1 MTQETSTI
9 QITTSG
15 EEPGAKTLKVEIPV
29 ERVRAAE
36 QDATAEYAKRVKLRG
51 FRKGKAPLT
60 VVRKQYRDAIRE
72 QTLRELIGESW
83 KAAIEQEDLKPIAD
97 PGVRSLKFEDG
108 APVTFELVVE
118 VMPELA
124 LERIGNFT
132 LTRTQPPVTDEAVE
146 QQIEEVRFQRASW
159 VPVEDERPENGHLVS
174 FTMATLEDG
183 EAEEAKPYQLMLGS
197 GQAIPELEEFIMTLL
212 PGETKES
219 MVKYPDDF
227 PDETKRGQPRRVR
240 VTLTDVK
247 RRHLP
252 DLDDDLARELGD
264 FDSVD
269 ALRAAVRQDLE
280 ANAKRE
286 ADADVR
292 RQVIEQIASANNVQ
306 APDPMVRRILG
317 AYAQNYGVPDDQLEK
332 FTTEFRPIAERQVVR
347 DLIIDHIARSA
358 ELAAS
363 EEELDKRIEELA
375 SLRDTEPAKL
385 YASLQKSNQ
394 LREVERSLTEEK
406 VFNHLI
412 EQSKVVD
419 G

>member
-1 MTQETSTI
+1 MTVEMNDI
-9 QITTSG
+9 QITPTG
-15 EEPGAKTLKVEIPV
+15 DEPGAKTLKVEIPA
-29 ERVRAAE
+29 ERVKTAE
-36 QDATAEYAKRVKLRG
+36 QTATSEYAKRVKLRG
-51 FRKGKAPLT
+51 FRKGKAPLA

-72 QTLRELIGESW
+72 QVIRDLIGESW
-83 KAAIEQEDLKPIAD
+83 KAAVEQENLKPIAD
-97 PGVRSLKFEDG
+97 PGVRDLKFEDD

-118 VMPELA
+118 VMPELT
-124 LERIGNFT
+124 LDRIGNFK
-132 LTRTQPPVTDEAVE
+132 LTRKENPVTDEGVD

-159 VPVEDERPENGHLVS
+159 VPVEEGRPDNGHLVS
-174 FTMATLEDG
+174 FTMATMEEGESDED
-183 EAEEAKPYQLMLGS
+183 KPYQLLLGS
-197 GQAIPELEEFIMTLL
+197 GQAIPELEEFIMTLA
-212 PGETKES
+212 PDETKES
-219 MVKYPDDF
+219 VIKYPDDF

-240 VTLTDVK
+240 VTLNDVK

-252 DLDDDLARELGD
+252 ELNDDLARELGD

-269 ALRAAVRQDLE
+269 ALRVAVREDLE

-292 RQVIEQIASANNVQ
+292 RQVIEEIAGANNVQ
-306 APDPMVRRILG
+306 APDSMVRRVLG
-317 AYAQNYGVPDDQLEK
+317 AYAQSYGVPDDQVEK

-347 DLIIDHIARSA
+347 DLIIDHVARTA

-363 EEELDKRIEELA
+363 EEELDQRIEELA
-375 SLRDTEPAKL
+375 RLRDTEPAKL

-394 LREVERSLTEEK
+394 LREIERGLTEEK
-406 VFNHLI
+406 VFTHLI